1 MFLKST
7 YTYFKNYLFEI
18 FYILSEYYNYL
29 SIEDKRDIEMTE
41 NYSQKCDITDKQT
54 VFENDTKTHKE
65 ICEMYVSECKKN
77 KVLFSRL
84 DEFVEKLTLYSKRHG
99 AKNITKLNSRY
110 IENQYRLLKF
120 SLNKNFENIHL
131 QSL

>member
-1 MFLKST
+1 
-7 YTYFKNYLFEI
+7 
-18 FYILSEYYNYL
+18 
-29 SIEDKRDIEMTE
+29 MTE

-65 ICEMYVSECKKN
+65 ICEMYVLECKKN